1 VPDCIFCAI
10 VSGDAPSEIVDAD
23 ERTLS
28 FMDINPAT
36 PGHALVIPKQHAEN
50 IHDID
55 PDDLAAV
62 TLAAQRL
69 ADRMRTTLEPAGI
82 NLIQANG
89 RAAFQTVF
97 HFHVHVIPR
106 YAGDAIK
113 MPWIPTPGDTGRI
126 AELAE
131 RLRETIVEAVVSPRP
146 DGERRSRAARSDG
159 PWEA

>member
-1 VPDCIFCAI
+1 MADCIFCAI
-10 VSGDAPSEIVDAD
+10 VSRDAPAQIVDED

-36 PGHALVIPKQHAEN
+36 DGHALVIPKRHADN

-55 PDDLAAV
+55 PDDVAAV
-62 TLAAQRL
+62 MRAAQRL
-69 ADRMRTTLEPAGI
+69 ADRIRTSLEPAGI

-97 HFHVHVIPR
+97 HFHLHVVPR

-113 MPWIPTPGDTGRI
+113 MPWIPTPGDAGKI
-126 AELAE
+126 AELAD
-131 RLRETIVEAVVSPRP
+131 RLRATA
-146 DGERRSRAARSDG
+146 SDH
-159 PWEA
+159 